1 MKKEKA
7 IVVPAETP
15 FTKCLNEL
23 LKRGTAV
30 FVEKNGK
37 IIGLIDDRNFKK
49 RTLQEN
55 MKAEKVCVVCPVL
68 SKENTIEE
76 ILDAFLM
83 GHFKALPLVD
93 GKEVYEIT
101 RTDVL
106 EELLKIP
113 ELLSIPVKSVMRS
126 PVITIDVHAKIKD
139 VKRLMKEAGI
149 HHVVVLNK
157 DKVIGTFTTFDLLG
171 TMLRR
176 DIRQSFQLISE
187 NKSLDEEPILPYIRE
202 HFVSIEPEATLKD
215 AMEKMVEHKT
225 SSLVVMH
232 YGKAVGMLSAR
243 DVFREARK
251 LFGRKWGIRISGLS
265 EDMLFYYPVIKDKL
279 RKIISKFEK
288 SLKIGEGHLHIKE
301 GKSVYELRFH
311 VLINNTPF
319 IFKTEDYDLEDA
331 VAGLCEQLNRT
342 LQKEKSKKGG
352 WNESAG

>member
-1 MKKEKA
+1 MKGEKA

-15 FTKCLNEL
+15 FTKCLNEF

-30 FVEKNGK
+30 FVEKDGK

-55 MKAEKVCVVCPVL
+55 MKSEKVCVACPIL
-68 SKENTIEE
+68 SKNNTIKE

-93 GKEVYEIT
+93 DGEIYEIT

-113 ELLSIPVKSVMRS
+113 ELLSIPVKSIMRS
-126 PVITIDVHAKIKD
+126 PIITVDVHSKIKD
-139 VKRLMKEAGI
+139 VKKLMKEAGI
-149 HHVVVLNK
+149 HHVVVLDKN
-157 DKVIGTFTTFDLLG
+157 KVIGTFTTFDLLG
-171 TMLRR
+171 IMFRR
-176 DIRQSFQLISE
+176 DIRQGFQLIRE

-202 HFVSIEPEATLKD
+202 HFIPVSPDASLKD
-215 AMEKMVEHKT
+215 AMEKMIEHKT
-225 SSLVVMH
+225 SSLVVME
-232 YGKAVGMLSAR
+232 YGKAIGMLSAR

-251 LFGRKWGIRISGLS
+251 LFGRKWGVRISGLS
-265 EDMLFYYPVIKDKL
+265 EDTLFYYPLIKDKL
-279 RKIISKFEK
+279 RKVISKFEK

-301 GKSVYELRFH
+301 GKSVYELRLH
-311 VLINNTPF
+311 ILINNTPF

-331 VAGLCEQLNRT
+331 VAGLCEQMSRT
-342 LQKEKSKKGG
+342 MQKEKSKKGG
-352 WNESAG
+352 